1 MAEFLF
7 ISNDL
12 FGEKKYRN
20 RFSEIPVIFRRMR
33 KDLYPTKRFNF
44 WARAKNKNYVN
55 LNSLV

>member
-44 WARAKNKNYVN
+44 WARAKKKIM
-55 LNSLV
+55 LI